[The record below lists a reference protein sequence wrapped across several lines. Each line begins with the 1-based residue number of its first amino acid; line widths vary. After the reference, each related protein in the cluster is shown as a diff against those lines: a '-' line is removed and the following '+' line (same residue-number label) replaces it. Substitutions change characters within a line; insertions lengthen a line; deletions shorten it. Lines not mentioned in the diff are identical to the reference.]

1 MIEEV
6 ETGIGR
12 LVILARR
19 DLPWNVRC
27 VQAAHAVANWAKACK
42 MRTEEWGP
50 YGPAFVLY
58 GVNGAE
64 EMEEWAS
71 RLEDSVLFCEPD
83 LGGEPTA
90 LAWHGSGSLEG
101 LHLL

>member
-6 ETGIGR
+6 EEGEAR

-27 VQAAHAVANWAKACK
+27 VQAAHAVANWAKQTS
-42 MRTEEWGP
+42 MSQEEWGR

-58 GVNGAE
+58 GVEGATE
-64 EMEEWAS
+64 LERWAS
-71 RLEDSVLFCEPD
+71 RLKGSMLFCEPD
-83 LGGEPTA
+83 LGLEATA
-90 LAWHGSGSLEG
+90 LAWHGAGSLEG
-101 LHLL
+101 LRLL